1 MDAICIWIPDDVH
14 PTLPGDDLYV
24 TPNLSSLHWKAS
36 NMRPSLP
43 ALISYVLGKTREVII
58 EGTFCYQRTADTRA
72 YSLVIQISSHLI
84 SVITLTPAS
93 QLRRKRDQSIR
104 VGRSTKF
111 RSVSPAI
118 NRASCWYHVTS
129 FSWEAN
135 ARNRQRVQ
143 QKKHRTRG
151 RKSPK
156 CRELFSSVYLFSIH
170 VFCHSAPVI
179 PLFFNDLCRFLYDT
193 RYICYPIIAN

>member
-24 TPNLSSLHWKAS
+24 TPNLSPLHWKAS

-143 QKKHRTRG
+143 QKKHIG
-151 RKSPK
+151 REAENGRNAVNCLARCIYLVFMYSAILP
-156 CRELFSSVYLFSIH
+156 RLFLYFLMTCVDFCMIH
-170 VFCHSAPVI
+170 VTSVT
-179 PLFFNDLCRFLYDT
+179 L
-193 RYICYPIIAN
+193 